1 MQLHKL
7 LSGASFI
14 CILLG
19 IAGIAGAIETGT
31 GYCTSAVLIVIGAI
45 CGVWSGIESGYFRR
59 RKKDVH
65 GI

>member
-14 CILLG
+14 FVLIG
-19 IAGIAGAIETGT
+19 IAGTAGAIETGT
-31 GYCTSAVLIVIGAI
+31 GYITSAVLIVIGAI
-45 CGVWSGIESGYFRR
+45 CGIWSGIESGYFRR